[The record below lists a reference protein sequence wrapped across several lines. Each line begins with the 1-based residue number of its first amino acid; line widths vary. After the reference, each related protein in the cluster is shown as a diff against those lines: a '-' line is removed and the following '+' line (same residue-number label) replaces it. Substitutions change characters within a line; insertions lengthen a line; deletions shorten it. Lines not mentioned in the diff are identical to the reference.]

1 MTACPIT
8 GVQGRMEI
16 KRGKDGMK
24 NMQFN
29 EEVGATAGC
38 T

>member
-29 EEVGATAGC
+29 EEVGVTAGC